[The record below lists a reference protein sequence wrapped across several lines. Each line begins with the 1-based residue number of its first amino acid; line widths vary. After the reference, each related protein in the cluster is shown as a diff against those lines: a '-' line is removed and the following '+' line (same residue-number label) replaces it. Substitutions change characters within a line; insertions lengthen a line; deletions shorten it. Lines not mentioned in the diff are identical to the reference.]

1 VTKKL
6 PFIIS
11 EFEMV
16 QATFWNTNNGG
27 TPPCPPSARQALLFE
42 ESVSKLNFNAETPAY
57 RGKPAFS
64 EASRDAEEL

>member
-1 VTKKL
+1 MKDNRYCASPVRSWLLVTKKL

-27 TPPCPPSARQALLFE
+27 KKR
-42 ESVSKLNFNAETPAY
+42 V
-57 RGKPAFS
+57 
-64 EASRDAEEL
+64 